1 MMSKYGKIDKKI
13 VNDYLSKLINRV
25 WKIIPMNEKEE
36 ERIYIDKYVES
47 LVREIT
53 GVSIILDTLEGDFL
67 TIAGTLNGLR
77 FDNHSSVRSDIF
89 KIIDIIKRIRE
100 ESD

>member
-47 LVREIT
+47 LIREIT

-67 TIAGTLNGLR
+67 TIVGTLNGLR
-77 FDNHSSVRSDIF
+77 FDNHNSVRSDIF

>member
-47 LVREIT
+47 LIREIT

-67 TIAGTLNGLR
+67 TIAGTLNGLI

>member
-47 LVREIT
+47 LIREIT

-67 TIAGTLNGLR
+67 TIVGTLNGLR